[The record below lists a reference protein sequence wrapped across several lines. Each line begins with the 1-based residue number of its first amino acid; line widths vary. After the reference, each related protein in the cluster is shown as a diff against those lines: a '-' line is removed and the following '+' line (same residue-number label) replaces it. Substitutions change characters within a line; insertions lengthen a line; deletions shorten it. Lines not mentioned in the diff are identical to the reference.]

1 MKRRDFIGQALG
13 LVTAAAANAQTPS
26 APGPGSRPN
35 IVFVLADEVGIGNL
49 SCYGADN
56 FRTPNIDL
64 LARGGTRFTHSYTA
78 PLSGLSRALIQT
90 GRYAFRTG
98 ATNQDASASI
108 NPSLEPVLAKVLQ
121 SAGYVSAAVGA
132 WGFASAPPEFGFD
145 EFLTT
150 GAAGVYR
157 NTRDQAKSYLLNGE
171 VRSLGNREYMPD
183 LMDVFLADF
192 MARHRAEP
200 FFAFYSLA
208 QMHGDFFPTP
218 DSKPDSRD
226 FYTDNIAYMDKL
238 VGSLVA
244 ALDRLNLRQNTLIV
258 FSADS
263 GTGGIY
269 AGESTVRGLRVAGA
283 KGSMLEGGSL
293 VPLIVN
299 WPGVTP
305 AGNVAAELIDS
316 TDFLPTFAEVAGA
329 KLPAVATIDGRS
341 FSPLLY
347 GRRGAQRDWVYVQLG
362 ASWYVRE
369 GMWKLNRAGQLFDM
383 NHAPFGEAVVADD
396 SKEAAA
402 IAARQR
408 LQAELDKLNPAGG
421 IADEGDGTGRHRGR
435 IPHTK
440 KKPSP

>member
-1 MKRRDFIGQALG
+1 MKRRDFVGRAVRLAVG
-13 LVTAAAANAQTPS
+13 SAAVAPTLS
-26 APGPGSRPN
+26 AFKPGKSPN
-35 IVFVLADEVGIGNL
+35 IIFVVADELGIGNL

-64 LARGGTRFTHSYTA
+64 LARGGTLLTRSYTA
-78 PLSGLSRALIQT
+78 PLSGLSRAITLT

-98 ATNQDASASI
+98 ATNQDSSALI
-108 NPSLEPVLAKVLQ
+108 DPSREPVLARVLK

-150 GAAGVYR
+150 GASGAYR
-157 NTRDQAKSYLLNGE
+157 NTRDQVKSYVLNGK
-171 VRSLGNREYMPD
+171 VRSLGDREYMPD
-183 LMDVFLADF
+183 LMHVFLADF

-200 FFAFYSLA
+200 FFAFYSLS

-226 FYTDNIAYMDKL
+226 FYTDNIVYMDKL
-238 VGSLVA
+238 VGSLVEE
-244 ALDRLNLRQNTLIV
+244 LDRLKLRQNTLIV
-258 FSADS
+258 FTADS

-269 AGESTVRGLRVAGA
+269 AGESTVKGLRLAGA

-305 AGNVAAELIDS
+305 ADKVAATLIDS

-329 KLPAVATIDGRS
+329 ELPATATIDGRS

-347 GRRGAQRDWVYVQLG
+347 GRRGEQRDWVYIQLG

-369 GMWKLNRAGQLFDM
+369 SSWKLNREGQLYDM
-383 NHAPFGEAVVADD
+383 SHAPFAEAEVAED

-408 LQAELDKLNPAGG
+408 LQAELDQLNPAGG
-421 IADEGDGTGRHRGR
+421 IADNGDGTGRHSGR
-435 IPHTK
+435 TPHTK
-440 KKPSP
+440 KKPNP